1 MDNRNPYT
9 LEAAEANLA
18 QLLATDLDDKQQYDT
33 YTTDDMYTW
42 STVFSNL
49 YHRAWPGRAH
59 PEFLNGIDR
68 LRLMYHVPKVSALSK
83 RLKELVGCQLY
94 FVEGHTDPTTYLLS
108 IARNY
113 FPVTVWLRKPVQIG
127 YIEEPDMV
135 HEVLGHAVMLSNK
148 LYFEHHRRIARV
160 FIDIMAEEPMHKVE
174 LLAEWIARFYWRTI
188 EFGLTRNDSGQ
199 ILVYGVGILSSAEE
213 TIRSVEEGAQHV
225 YLPDDPHEAC
235 RMLIEEPY
243 ELDESGNYTGMGGMR
258 TYYVVNGFH
267 HFHTMVNA
275 LKSVVT
281 EKLAQA
287 EPVPA
292 GE

>member
-1 MDNRNPYT
+1 MDNRNP
-9 LEAAEANLA
+9 LPLA
-18 QLLATDLDDKQQYDT
+18 QAETRLAELLAKDLDAMQRYDE
-33 YTTDDMYTW
+33 YTTDDLYTW

-49 YHRAWPGRAH
+49 FHRAWPERAH
-59 PEFLNGIDR
+59 PEFLQGIDR
-68 LRLMYHVPKVSALSK
+68 LRLMYHVPKVSELSK
-83 RLKELVGCQLY
+83 RLRELVGCQLY

-113 FPVTVWLRKPVQIG
+113 FPVTVWLRKPLQIG

-148 LYFEHHRRIARV
+148 LYFIHHRRIAQV
-160 FIDIMAEEPMHKVE
+160 FIDIMKEEPMGTVE

-188 EFGLTRNDSGQ
+188 EFGLTRDDSGK
-199 ILVYGVGILSSAEE
+199 LRVYGVGILSSAEE
-213 TIRSVEEGAQHV
+213 TIRSLEPGAQHV
-225 YLPDDPHEAC
+225 YLPDDPHDAC
-235 RMLIEEPY
+235 RVLIEEPY

-275 LKSVVT
+275 LKEVVM
-281 EKLAQA
+281 EKLGKEAPVAA
-287 EPVPA
+287 E
-292 GE
+292 

>member
-1 MDNRNPYT
+1 MDNRNPLSY
-9 LEAAEANLA
+9 EAAEMRLA
-18 QLLATDLDDKQQYDT
+18 ELLAEDLDACQRYEE
-33 YTTDDMYTW
+33 YSTDDMYTW

-49 YHRAWPGRAH
+49 FHRAWPGRAH
-59 PEFLNGIDR
+59 PEFLQGIDR

-83 RLKELVGCQLY
+83 RLQELVGCSLY

-148 LYFEHHRRIARV
+148 LYFEHHRRIAQV
-160 FIDIMAEEPMHKVE
+160 FLDLMRAQPGSEE
-174 LLAEWIARFYWRTI
+174 LLAEWVARFYWRTI
-188 EFGLTRNDSGQ
+188 EFGLTRDDSGQ
-199 ILVYGVGILSSAEE
+199 LRVYGVGILSSAEE
-213 TIRSVEEGAQHV
+213 TIRSVEPGAQHV
-225 YLPDDPHEAC
+225 YLPDDPHQAC
-235 RMLIEEPY
+235 RLLIDEPY
-243 ELDESGNYTGMGGMR
+243 ELDESGQYTGKGGMR

-275 LKSVVT
+275 LRDVIQA
-281 EKLAQA
+281 KLAQ
-287 EPVPA
+287 ERPVPA
-292 GE
+292 G

>member
-1 MDNRNPYT
+1 MDNRNP
-9 LEAAEANLA
+9 LPLA
-18 QLLATDLDDKQQYDT
+18 QAEERLAELLAKDLDAMQRYDE
-33 YTTDDMYTW
+33 YTTDDLYTW

-49 YHRAWPGRAH
+49 FHRAWPERAH
-59 PEFLNGIDR
+59 PEFLQGIDR
-68 LRLMYHVPKVSALSK
+68 LRLMYHVPKVSELSK
-83 RLKELVGCQLY
+83 RLRELVGCQLY

-113 FPVTVWLRKPVQIG
+113 FPVTVWLRKPLQIG

-148 LYFEHHRRIARV
+148 LYFIHHRRIAQV
-160 FIDIMAEEPMHKVE
+160 FIDIMKQEPMGTVE

-188 EFGLTRNDSGQ
+188 EFGLTRDDSGK
-199 ILVYGVGILSSAEE
+199 LRVYGVGILSSAEE
-213 TIRSVEEGAQHV
+213 TIRSLEPGAQHV

-235 RMLIEEPY
+235 RVLIEEPY

-275 LKSVVT
+275 LKEVVM
-281 EKLAQA
+281 EKLGKEAPVTA
-287 EPVPA
+287 E
-292 GE
+292 

>member
-1 MDNRNPYT
+1 MDNRNP
-9 LEAAEANLA
+9 LPLA
-18 QLLATDLDDKQQYDT
+18 QAEERLAELLAKDLDAMQRYDE
-33 YTTDDMYTW
+33 YTTDDLYTW

-49 YHRAWPGRAH
+49 FHRAWPERAH
-59 PEFLNGIDR
+59 PEFLQGIDR
-68 LRLMYHVPKVSALSK
+68 LRLMYHVPKVSELSK
-83 RLKELVGCQLY
+83 RLQELVGCQLY

-113 FPVTVWLRKPVQIG
+113 FPVTVWLRKPLQIG

-148 LYFEHHRRIARV
+148 LYFIHHRRIAQV
-160 FIDIMAEEPMHKVE
+160 FIDIMKQEPMGTVE

-188 EFGLTRNDSGQ
+188 EFGLTRDDSGK
-199 ILVYGVGILSSAEE
+199 LRVYGVGILSSAEE
-213 TIRSVEEGAQHV
+213 TIRSLEPGAQHV
-225 YLPDDPHEAC
+225 YLPDDPHDAC
-235 RMLIEEPY
+235 RVLIEEPY

-275 LKSVVT
+275 LKEVVM
-281 EKLAQA
+281 EKLGKEAAVAA
-287 EPVPA
+287 E
-292 GE
+292 